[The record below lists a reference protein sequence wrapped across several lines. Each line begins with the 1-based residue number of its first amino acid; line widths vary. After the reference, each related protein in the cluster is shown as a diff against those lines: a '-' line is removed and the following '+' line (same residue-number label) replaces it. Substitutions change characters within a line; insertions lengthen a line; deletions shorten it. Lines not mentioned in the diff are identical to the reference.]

1 MSAQVCFNFIIIL
14 NKMAYNSKN
23 VLTIYI
29 LTSGP
34 GISFTTCNTV
44 QYSFWVTL
52 NLSLCDKKF

>member
-14 NKMAYNSKN
+14 NKMAYNSNN

-29 LTSGP
+29 LTSRP

-44 QYSFWVTL
+44 TSLVLGDLELTTL
-52 NLSLCDKKF
+52 